1 MPVKIHGRNYRTVA
15 ERVNE
20 LHTDYKTK
28 KLSVITELVSWTNG
42 IVIMKATVT
51 TNQGVFTGHAYERED
66 QGNINKT
73 SALENC
79 ETSCI
84 GRALASAGYAGAEFA
99 SANEVQTAIK
109 QQKTPNLKP
118 VGTVKLNGL
127 AKELKA
133 LLNHAGLKA
142 DKAASKA
149 VTEILATNADNEK
162 LYKYHVRALEI
173 CETWDKKETK

>member
-1 MPVKIHGRNYRTVA
+1 MPVKIHGKDYRTVA
-15 ERVNE
+15 ERVNDA
-20 LHTDYKTK
+20 HTAFKTK
-28 KLSVITELVSWTNG
+28 KLSVVTEIVSWTSG
-42 IVIMKATVT
+42 IVIRKATVT
-51 TNQGVFTGHAYERED
+51 TAQGTFTGHAYERED
-66 QGNINKT
+66 QGNINRT

-149 VTEILATNADNEK
+149 ISEILATDAGNDK
-162 LYKYHVRALEI
+162 LTQYHVRALEI
-173 CETWDKKETK
+173 CEAWDNKETK